1 MKYAYFKGKIVPI
14 EEAKIS
20 IMTHAFNYGTGVFE
34 GIRGYYNEKENTTY
48 LLHLKEHYERLR
60 KSAKIL
66 KINIR
71 ESNEE
76 LAKITIELSKKHNYK
91 EDFYIR
97 PIAYKSSEKVGVRLH
112 DLESD
117 LAIFT
122 VPFGPYLDTTKG
134 IRTMVSS
141 WTRIDDNMIPA
152 RGKVCGAYVN
162 SAFSKTEA
170 MENGYDEALVLTKDG
185 HISEGSAENIFIV
198 RDGALITPPVTEN
211 ILEGIVRKSII
222 EILENELN
230 LKVIERRI
238 DRTEL
243 YIADEIFLC
252 GTGAQISPVTE
263 VDKRVIGD
271 SSMGRITKSLQ
282 NIYFNI
288 VRGQNEKYMKWL
300 TKI

>member
-1 MKYAYFKGKIVPI
+1 MKYAYFKKNIVPI
-14 EEAKIS
+14 ESAKIS

-34 GIRGYYNEKENTTY
+34 GIRGYFNEKEKAIY
-48 LLHLKEHYERLR
+48 ILHLKEHYKRLR
-60 KSAKIL
+60 NSAKIL
-66 KINIR
+66 KINIK
-71 ESNEE
+71 ETDEE
-76 LAKITIELSKKHNYK
+76 LANITIELAKKHDYK

-97 PIAYKSSEKVGVRLH
+97 PIAYKSSERIGVRLH
-112 DLESD
+112 DLEDD

-122 VPFGPYLDTTKG
+122 APFGPYLDITKG
-134 IRTMVSS
+134 IKTMVSS

-152 RGKVCGAYVN
+152 RGKICGAYVN

-198 RDGALITPPVTEN
+198 RDGILITPPVTEN

-222 EILENELN
+222 ELAEKELN
-230 LKVIERRI
+230 LKIVERRI

-252 GTGAQISPVTE
+252 GTGAQISPVAE
-263 VDKRVIGD
+263 VDKRVIADGK
-271 SSMGRITKSLQ
+271 MGNITKNLQ
-282 NIYFNI
+282 DIYFNI
-288 VRGQNEKYMKWL
+288 VRGNNKKYMNWL
-300 TKI
+300 TRI